1 MNNSVNN
8 SNTGESYCHFKSC
21 GKDQNKSNTLCEN
34 CGMDLFLYGERISTG
49 PIPPSPPPPPPPGP
63 HYEDD
68 DTSPPPQPPPKKKK
82 ALKIVLGIIGAPI
95 LLFFV
100 LGVLAA
106 IFDDPNPV
114 PYNPENTTAE
124 SATESSETENTTAK
138 STPESSVTETVTKK
152 TESDT
157 VIPDFLQFASGYAS
171 QKGYEYKEGTGLK
184 HIYYLIDEDACSV
197 VLDEYV
203 ALLSSDY
210 AYKLI
215 NEAQYTKWYGFQ
227 FVGNGTI
234 GKFQSTIQG
243 VKYDNNSVS
252 VQILQYTN
260 GKYEMKLTISE
271 LIDIVKTDKR
281 TSYSQ

>member
-8 SNTGESYCHFKSC
+8 SNTGESYWHCKAC
-21 GKDQNKSNTLCEN
+21 GKDQSKANTQCKN
-34 CGMDLFLYGERISTG
+34 CGADLFLYGEIKEKNARFQVTD
-49 PIPPSPPPPPPPGP
+49 
-63 HYEDD
+63 E
-68 DTSPPPQPPPKKKK
+68 KKKK
-82 ALKIVLGIIGAPI
+82 SRKFLLYAIAGLVLLA
-95 LLFFV
+95 V
-100 LGVLAA
+100 AAGVFAA
-106 IFDDPNPV
+106 IFDNPDPV

-124 SATESSETENTTAK
+124 SATESSETENTTAET
-138 STPESSVTETVTKK
+138 TPESSVTETVTKK

-197 VLDEYV
+197 VFDEYV

-210 AYKLI
+210 TYKLI
-215 NEAQYTKWYGFQ
+215 NEAQHTKWYGFQ

-260 GKYEMKLTISE
+260 GKYEVKLSISE
-271 LIDIVKTDKR
+271 LIDIVETDKR
-281 TSYSQ
+281 TSYGK